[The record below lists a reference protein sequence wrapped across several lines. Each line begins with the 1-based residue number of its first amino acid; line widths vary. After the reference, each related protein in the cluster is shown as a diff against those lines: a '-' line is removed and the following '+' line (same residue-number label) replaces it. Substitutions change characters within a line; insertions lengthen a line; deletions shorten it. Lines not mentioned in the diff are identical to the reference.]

1 MSKWLYENAKTGMV
15 VKSSFSQTN
24 FDVSQEFYYDSLGEI
39 FLKLDLI
46 IERFVKINQIT
57 VNQLDDIYERRFSIY
72 WIKYFNRSH
81 YNKACDLCL
90 NWNNKCRECIKEIFA
105 ENNLELGI

>member
-1 MSKWLYENAKTGMV
+1 MV

-72 WIKYFNRSH
+72 WIKYFKG
-81 YNKACDLCL
+81 NKYEGFICWGSWALVSRILMEYKVEVWLDH
-90 NWNNKCRECIKEIFA
+90 KGEISTIP
-105 ENNLELGI
+105 EY

>member
-1 MSKWLYENAKTGMV
+1 MSKWLYENPKAGMV

-72 WIKYFNRSH
+72 WIKYFNLSH

-105 ENNLELGI
+105 ENNPELGI